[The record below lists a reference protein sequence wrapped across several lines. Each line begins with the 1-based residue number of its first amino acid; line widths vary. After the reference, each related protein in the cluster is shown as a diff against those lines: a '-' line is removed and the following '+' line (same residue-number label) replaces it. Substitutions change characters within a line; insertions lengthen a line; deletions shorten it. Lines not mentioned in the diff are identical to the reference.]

1 MVQRF
6 STSILTQCIY
16 CMFCLCYYYP
26 VHIWWWEWQRQ
37 CHSWL
42 WRYHEVTSKWAVAF
56 WKAPSQVIKEG
67 DPGQKNPM
75 HMTRRWSVK
84 DDESRDVLCIL
95 LIMNISYALSYKSFE
110 LESNKNTWKPGN
122 MVCYQAYC
130 ELFTVCIVPHCIPIF
145 TINDIRPTSII

>member
-26 VHIWWWEWQRQ
+26 VRIWWWEWQRQ
-37 CHSWL
+37 YHSWL

-67 DPGQKNPM
+67 DTGQKNPV

-95 LIMNISYALSYKSFE
+95 LIMNISYALSYKPFE

-122 MVCYQAYC
+122 MVCYQSYC

-145 TINDIRPTSII
+145 TINDITSLI